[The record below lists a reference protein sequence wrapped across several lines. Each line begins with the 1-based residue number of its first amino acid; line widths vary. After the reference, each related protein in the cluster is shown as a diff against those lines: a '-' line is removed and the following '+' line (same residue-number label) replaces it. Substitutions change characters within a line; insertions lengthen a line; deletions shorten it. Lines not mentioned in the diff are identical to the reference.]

1 MKELLRKITSLF
13 LALLVF
19 FSTVSFTIN
28 NHYCGDYLM
37 DSSWFVK
44 ADSCNMAIEADAS
57 SSSCETIIK
66 KSCCTDE
73 VIHIEGQDELK
84 ISFDQL
90 TFDQHLFIASFY
102 QFYINL
108 FEGLEENIIP
118 FKEYSPPPLLA
129 DIQVLHQT
137 FLI

>member
-1 MKELLRKITSLF
+1 MKELLHKIMALSLS
-13 LALLVF
+13 LLVF

-37 DSSWFVK
+37 DSSWFLE
-44 ADSCNMAIEADAS
+44 ADSCNMSMEMNVSD
-57 SSSCETIIK
+57 SCDTIK
-66 KSCCTDE
+66 KLCCTDE
-73 VIHIEGQDELK
+73 IIHIEGQDELK

-90 TFDQHLFIASFY
+90 TFDQQLFIVSFY
-102 QFYINL
+102 QFCIDL

-118 FKEYSPPPLLA
+118 FKEYSPPPLLI
-129 DIQVLHQT
+129 DIQILHQT